1 MTRMTLEKENPD
13 LADVRPM
20 SYHILESRTLASK
33 PELRS
38 IRSNDL
44 TVVSSKKGDSKVPA
58 PSENLQDSVVRFDF
72 VLANPPFNVSKIDK
86 NRLAG
91 DPRYP
96 FGIPRTDNGNYLW
109 IQHFHS
115 ALNKKGRAGFVM
127 ANAAADARTSEQ

>member
-20 SYHILESRTLASK
+20 SYHILESRTLASE

-44 TVVSSKKGDSKVPA
+44 TVVSSKKGDNKMPA
-58 PSENLQDSVVRFDF
+58 PYKDFQDFVGRFDF

-86 NRLAG
+86 ERLAG
-91 DPRYP
+91 DCESSTFGSIHRGFIMLP
-96 FGIPRTDNGNYLW
+96 FL
-109 IQHFHS
+109 
-115 ALNKKGRAGFVM
+115 
-127 ANAAADARTSEQ
+127 